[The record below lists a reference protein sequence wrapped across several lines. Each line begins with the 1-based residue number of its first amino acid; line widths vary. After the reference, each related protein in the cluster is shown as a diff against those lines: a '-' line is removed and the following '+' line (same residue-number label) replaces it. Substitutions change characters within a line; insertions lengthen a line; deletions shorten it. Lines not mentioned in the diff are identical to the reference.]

1 VRVGVNGMAEVYDL
15 EAYRKKIQAEKEQEE
30 APPEKLPD
38 LEEIATVMMMSSD
51 ELFVELLARV
61 EYGESLRED
70 LLSTST
76 LIAELTNRA
85 LHMELLCQMASKLRK

>member
-1 VRVGVNGMAEVYDL
+1 MAEVYNL
-15 EAYRKKIQAEKEQEE
+15 EEYRKKIQAEKGEE
-30 APPEKLPD
+30 EPPEKMPD

-61 EYGESLRED
+61 EYGESLRGE

-85 LHMELLCQMASKLRK
+85 LHMELLCEMATKLGK

>member
-1 VRVGVNGMAEVYDL
+1 MAKVYDL
-15 EAYRKKIQAEKEQEE
+15 AEYRKKKELEKLEEE
-30 APPEKLPD
+30 APS
-38 LEEIATVMMMSSD
+38 EEGPTADELATVMMMSSD

-85 LHMELLCQMASKLRK
+85 LHMELLCEMAANLGE

>member
-1 VRVGVNGMAEVYDL
+1 MAKVYDL
-15 EAYRKKIQAEKEQEE
+15 TEYRKQKELEKLEKEEPVIE
-30 APPEKLPD
+30 GPSADEL
-38 LEEIATVMMMSSD
+38 AAVMVMSSD

-70 LLSTST
+70 ILSTST

-85 LHMELLCQMASKLRK
+85 LHMELLCEMASNLSK

>member
-1 VRVGVNGMAEVYDL
+1 MAEVYDL

-30 APPEKLPD
+30 SPPEKLPD

>member
-1 VRVGVNGMAEVYDL
+1 MAEVYNL
-15 EAYRKKIQAEKEQEE
+15 EEYRKKIQAEKEEE
-30 APPEKLPD
+30 APPEKMPD

-61 EYGESLRED
+61 EYGESLREE

-85 LHMELLCQMASKLRK
+85 LHMELLCEMASKLGK